1 MSIVNRRVIYE
12 RFEEIERR
20 DALIGIGLVAP
31 AILLVLLTIVYPFLE
46 AVRISFMDLGAGEFV
61 GLDHYQWLLGRGEFW
76 TYTWY
81 SIVWTVGNIALQG
94 ALGIGIAL
102 LLHDKFFG
110 RDTIRAVMLIPFIV
124 PSAVIAITWRWLFN
138 GTYGPLPEIVESIGL
153 MSSAGSPLA
162 NPSYALATVT
172 AVNVWRWA
180 PLVALVVFAVLQTIP
195 REEYEAARIEGAGLI
210 DEFVHVT
217 WPHLKRSL
225 TILGLLGVLLTFN
238 IFDMIWLL
246 TQGGPVNA
254 TMTLP
259 VFIYDIAFNL
269 QNIGRGTAVSVVLF
283 LLLIGFVIAYFQQD
297 EMKEGG
303 FA

>member
-1 MSIVNRRVIYE
+1 MNIINRQALADRVE
-12 RFEEIERR
+12 GMEQR

-31 AILLVLLTIVYPFLE
+31 AVLLVLVTIVLPFFN
-46 AVRISFMDLGAGEFV
+46 AIWISFQDLGAGTFV
-61 GLDHYQWLLGRGEFW
+61 GLDHYQWLFARGEFW

-94 ALGIGIAL
+94 AFGIGVAL

-110 RDTIRAVMLIPFIV
+110 RDAIRAVMLVPFIV
-124 PSAVIAITWRWLFN
+124 PSAVIALIWRWLFN
-138 GTYGPLPEIVESIGL
+138 GTYGPLPELVEGL
-153 MSSAGSPLA
+153 GLASNVGNPLSD
-162 NPSYALATVT
+162 PSLALATVT
-172 AVNVWRWA
+172 AVNIWRWT
-180 PLVALVVFAVLQTIP
+180 PLVALIVFAVLQTIP
-195 REEYEAARIEGAGLI
+195 QEEYEAARIEGANLI
-210 DEFVHVT
+210 DEFIHVT
-217 WPHLKRSL
+217 WPHLKGSL

-238 IFDMIWLL
+238 IFDLIWLL
-246 TQGGPVNA
+246 TEGGPVNA
-254 TMTLP
+254 TTTLP

-283 LLLIGFVIAYFQQD
+283 LLLVVFVVGYFQQE

>member
-1 MSIVNRRVIYE
+1 MSIVNRRVIYKRLE
-12 RFEEIERR
+12 TIKHK

-31 AILLVLLTIVYPFLE
+31 AVLLVLITIVYPFFE
-46 AVRISFMDLGAGEFV
+46 AIRISFMDLGTGEFV
-61 GLDHYQWLLGRGEFW
+61 GLDHYQWLFGRGEFW
-76 TYTWY
+76 TYTGY
-81 SIVWTVGNIALQG
+81 SIAWTVGNIVLQG
-94 ALGIGIAL
+94 AFGIGIAL

-110 RDTIRAVMLIPFIV
+110 RDGIRAIMLVPFIV
-124 PSAVIAITWRWLFN
+124 PSAVIAITWRWLLN
-138 GTYGPLPEIVESIGL
+138 GTYGPLPEIVESLGL
-153 MSSAGSPLA
+153 MSSVGSPLA
-162 NPSYALATVT
+162 NPSFALAAVT
-172 AVNVWRWA
+172 GINIWRWA

-238 IFDMIWLL
+238 IFDVIWLL
-246 TQGGPVNA
+246 TEGGPVNA
-254 TMTLP
+254 TTTLP

-269 QNIGRGTAVSVVLF
+269 QDIGRGTAVSVVLF
-283 LLLIGFVIAYFQQD
+283 LLLVGFVIAYFQQE